1 MSSVQVPTSVLSTK
15 VQTNYR
21 LLLFSSLCS
30 RVVSELRAS
39 AEGEGGG
46 ARQLGGG
53 LEEARGAAQGGA
65 GAAGGQ
71 VWNSPLLTCA

>member
-1 MSSVQVPTSVLSTK
+1 M
-15 VQTNYR
+15 
-21 LLLFSSLCS
+21 
-30 RVVSELRAS
+30 LRAS

-46 ARQLGGG
+46 ACQLGGG

-71 VWNSPLLTCA
+71 VWHIHLCPRAYVLMSESLSLT